1 MEELQQQHPSK
12 ASSPKEASSTT
23 TTATTTTTTA
33 VNSSDSNSSTLTTE
47 EPNAPPQ
54 QKNIEEQQ
62 QQQQQQPAKDVAEKE
77 TNQAQPQQQKQGE
90 EKVNAANSP
99 SKQVKEQQEPPLQLI
114 IKLNTKKIVLTEKS
128 CGGGGRSAVFV
139 CYRWEEGVLCRVF
152 VCYRWEEGFCAES
165 SLAIDGKK
173 VFVCNRRRD
182 ARSRRPLLAAF
193 TIVVGIRNP
202 NRRLHCRLLLVV
214 THCSTSS
221 LVVTH
226 CSPSSLVVTH
236 CSPSSLSPSSL
247 LARCVER
254 IEGRKR
260 GFGATIARSS
270 RLEGPFEVSP
280 DGIVKFKEKDG
291 IDYAVLTVQLP
302 GSGRVPFLFTVKQL
316 VASGKPESFSCE
328 FLVPRGDEEE
338 LAKENVKNAAAS
350 KGKITLSVTKSKSET
365 GEVIGDFL
373 EHSAV
378 GHRFGCLKDV
388 RIQGVWYAQLD

>member
-23 TTATTTTTTA
+23 TTATTTTTTTTA

-54 QKNIEEQQ
+54 QKKIEEQQQQ
-62 QQQQQQPAKDVAEKE
+62 QQQQQQPAKDVAETE

-165 SLAIDGKK
+165 SLAIDGKR

-182 ARSRRPLLAAF
+182 ARSRRPLLTAF
-193 TIVVGIRNP
+193 TVVVGIRNP
-202 NRRLHCRLLLVV
+202 NRRLHCRLL
-214 THCSTSS
+214 

-247 LARCVER
+247 LASCVER

-260 GFGATIARSS
+260 I
-270 RLEGPFEVSP
+270 
-280 DGIVKFKEKDG
+280 
-291 IDYAVLTVQLP
+291 
-302 GSGRVPFLFTVKQL
+302 
-316 VASGKPESFSCE
+316 
-328 FLVPRGDEEE
+328 
-338 LAKENVKNAAAS
+338 
-350 KGKITLSVTKSKSET
+350 
-365 GEVIGDFL
+365 
-373 EHSAV
+373 
-378 GHRFGCLKDV
+378 
-388 RIQGVWYAQLD
+388 

>member
-23 TTATTTTTTA
+23 TTATTTTTTTTA

-54 QKNIEEQQ
+54 QKKIEEQQ
-62 QQQQQQPAKDVAEKE
+62 QQQQEPAKDVAETE

-139 CYRWEEGVLCRVF
+139 CYRWEEG
-152 VCYRWEEGFCAES
+152 FCAES
-165 SLAIDGKK
+165 SLAIDGKR

-193 TIVVGIRNP
+193 TVVVGIWNP
-202 NRRLHCRLLLVV
+202 NRRLHCRLL
-214 THCSTSS
+214 

-236 CSPSSLSPSSL
+236 CSPSSLVVTHCSSSSL
-247 LARCVER
+247 LASCVER

-260 GFGATIARSS
+260 IEGRRVSAVA
-270 RLEGPFEVSP
+270 RLEEMHDPRFTAELKGLARDQVRPVFTLKIHRNLIDNVLVLISSP
-280 DGIVKFKEKDG
+280 PGYGIGLLDTRRFME
-291 IDYAVLTVQLP
+291 LP
-302 GSGRVPFLFTVKQL
+302 RFT
-316 VASGKPESFSCE
+316 
-328 FLVPRGDEEE
+328 
-338 LAKENVKNAAAS
+338 
-350 KGKITLSVTKSKSET
+350 
-365 GEVIGDFL
+365 
-373 EHSAV
+373 
-378 GHRFGCLKDV
+378 
-388 RIQGVWYAQLD
+388 

>member
-23 TTATTTTTTA
+23 TTATTTTTTTTTA

-54 QKNIEEQQ
+54 QKKIEE
-62 QQQQQQPAKDVAEKE
+62 QQQQQQPAKDVAETE

-165 SLAIDGKK
+165 SLAIDGKR

-193 TIVVGIRNP
+193 TVVVGIRNP
-202 NRRLHCRLLLVV
+202 NRCLHCRLL
-214 THCSTSS
+214 

-247 LARCVER
+247 LASCVER

-260 GFGATIARSS
+260 I
-270 RLEGPFEVSP
+270 EG
-280 DGIVKFKEKDG
+280 
-291 IDYAVLTVQLP
+291 
-302 GSGRVPFLFTVKQL
+302 
-316 VASGKPESFSCE
+316 
-328 FLVPRGDEEE
+328 RG
-338 LAKENVKNAAAS
+338 V
-350 KGKITLSVTKSKSET
+350 
-365 GEVIGDFL
+365 
-373 EHSAV
+373 SAV
-378 GHRFGCLKDV
+378 RRRV
-388 RIQGVWYAQLD
+388 